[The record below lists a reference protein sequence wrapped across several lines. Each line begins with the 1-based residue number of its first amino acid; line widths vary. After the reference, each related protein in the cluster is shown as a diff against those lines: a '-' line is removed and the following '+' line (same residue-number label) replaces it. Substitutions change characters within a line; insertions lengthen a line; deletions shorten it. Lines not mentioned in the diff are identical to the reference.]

1 MTRRRQSWPSRAS
14 SVSEACERTASVTSL
29 GRWLTAAL
37 ITAAGSSSFGQT
49 PSFSLEAQQ
58 RLLGGSGSAAAETL
72 ARRQQ
77 LVSEGES
84 RLAAGDA
91 EGALRAFESAASIVH
106 AADVELGLVRTYMQ
120 AGEYRKALTFGAHAA
135 GAHRELPGGMAL
147 YTWLLHAG
155 GQRAFAQRMLDEW
168 LVRVPND
175 PVLLQA
181 RRELSGLSP
190 RAEGLLAIPPI
201 RIAPNDGSG
210 RVVTSASVAGSA
222 VLLPNGRQVVTSAR
236 AVEGARRVWVRN
248 GLGRTAEGRLIRRIE
263 NVALLFELDTP
274 LDEPTGW
281 QAPSAAP
288 PAGSPSYL
296 VEFAL
301 SDDAAP
307 AWPILHAG
315 FFGRQRSAESARPL
329 GIDAP
334 PGPHGGPV
342 FDRYGRVAGIAVSA
356 PDGSNVLLPIES
368 FLSLP
373 SASDSQSSVA
383 PMALDALYEA
393 ALRVSLQIIVER

>member
-1 MTRRRQSWPSRAS
+1 MTA
-14 SVSEACERTASVTSL
+14 V
-29 GRWLTAAL
+29 RWLAAL
-37 ITAAGSSSFGQT
+37 LIAAAVPSVFGQT
-49 PSFSLEAQQ
+49 PAFSLEAQQ
-58 RLLGGSGSAAAETL
+58 RLLGGSGQEAAESL
-72 ARRQQ
+72 ARRRQ
-77 LVSEGES
+77 LVREGELH
-84 RLAAGDA
+84 LANGDA
-91 EGALRAFESAASIVH
+91 DGALRAFEAAASIVH

-120 AGEYRKALTFGAHAA
+120 AGEYRRALTFGAHAA

-147 YTWLLHAG
+147 YAWLLHAG

-168 LVRVPND
+168 LVRTPNN

-181 RRELSGLSP
+181 QRELSSPSP
-190 RAEGLLAIPPI
+190 RAQGVLAMAPI

-210 RVVTSASVAGSA
+210 RVAPSASVSGSA

-248 GLGRTAEGRLIRRIE
+248 GLGRTAEARLINRIE
-263 NVALLFELDTP
+263 GLALLLELDTP
-274 LDEPTGW
+274 LDEPTAW
-281 QAPSAAP
+281 QAPFAAP

-307 AWPILHAG
+307 AWPMLHAG
-315 FFGRQRSAESARPL
+315 FFGRQRGTASARPL

-342 FDRYGRVAGIAVSA
+342 FDQYGRIAGIAVSA
-356 PDGSNVLLPIES
+356 PDGSDVFLPTES
-368 FLSLP
+368 FLSL
-373 SASDSQSSVA
+373 SNAFDSQRGAA
-383 PMALDALYEA
+383 PLTAPLALDALYEA
-393 ALRVSLQIIVER
+393 ALRVSLQVIVER